1 MQILTYTIGLIRV
14 LTIDDEEKLNLH
26 GKIIEKTFPEL
37 KVITKCIEDQPE
49 GIYDLKSEELA
60 KHKILKLIKEFQD
73 MNVNAVIIS
82 CAGDP
87 AVAEARRIF
96 KIPIIGAGSASASL
110 ALAYGERVGVI
121 KITEEV
127 PKIIRKI
134 LGPHLIAEERPEN
147 VRNVVDLMSEEGRIE
162 SINALRRL
170 LKYDVE
176 VIVLACTGFTTIGFK
191 KIAKEITSIPI
202 IDPVIAAGSAA
213 ISILKQKN
221 E

>member
-1 MQILTYTIGLIRV
+1 MTYTVGLVRV
-14 LTIDDEEKLNLH
+14 LTIHDEEILNLH
-26 GKIIEKTFPEL
+26 GRIIEKTFPEL

-49 GIYDLKSEELA
+49 GIYDLQSEELA
-60 KHKILKLIKEFQD
+60 KYKILKLIKKFQEV
-73 MNVNAVIIS
+73 NVDAVIIS

-87 AVAEARRIF
+87 AVAEARKIF

-110 ALAYGERVGVI
+110 ALTYGERVGVL

-127 PKIIRKI
+127 PRIIRKI
-134 LGPHLIAEERPEN
+134 LGSHLVAEERLEN
-147 VRNVVDLMSEEGRIE
+147 VRNAIDLMSEAGRAE

-170 LKYDVE
+170 LKHDVE

-191 KIAKEITSIPI
+191 KLARGVTSIPI
-202 IDPVIAAGSAA
+202 IDPVIAAGAA
-213 ISILKQKN
+213 TVSILRQKN